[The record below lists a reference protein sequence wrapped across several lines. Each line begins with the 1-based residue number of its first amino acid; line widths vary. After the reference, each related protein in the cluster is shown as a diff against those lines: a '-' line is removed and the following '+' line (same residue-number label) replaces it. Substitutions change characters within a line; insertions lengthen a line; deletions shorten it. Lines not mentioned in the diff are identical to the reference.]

1 MLSLI
6 NVSLKHR
13 VNQVTLALQK
23 AELLVLLG
31 PNGAGKSSV
40 LSILSGLDQP
50 DSGVVMLDNKPIT
63 SFSARELAKR
73 RAVLEQRAL
82 LPAGFMVSTLV
93 EMGIYQHG
101 EKTAIQ
107 EAVSLVGITD
117 LMKRKSDTLSG
128 GERQRVLLTR
138 CLAQL
143 LNKESHQRYLL
154 LDEPTSSL
162 DIGVADAILTQIRH
176 IAHQMGIA
184 VLAVLHD
191 VNLALRHA
199 DRVGL
204 MAHSKLHIL
213 GDTAEVMNLEK
224 LEALYDT
231 SLVQLI
237 DKAKP
242 PNQAFIAMGKNSV
255 KHKIYATE

>member
-1 MLSLI
+1 MLLLT

-50 DSGVVMLDNKPIT
+50 DSGIVTLDNKPIT
-63 SFSARELAKR
+63 SFSAKELAKR

-82 LPAGFMVSTLV
+82 LPAGFRVSALV

-107 EAVSLVGITD
+107 EAVSLVGIAD
-117 LMKRKSDTLSG
+117 LMERESDTLSG
-128 GERQRVLLTR
+128 GEAQCVLLTR
-138 CLAQL
+138 SLAQL

-154 LDEPTSSL
+154 LDEPTASL
-162 DIGVADAILTQIRH
+162 DIGAADAILTQIRY
-176 IAHQMGIA
+176 IAHQVGIA
-184 VLAVLHD
+184 VLVVLHD

-204 MAHSKLHIL
+204 MAQSKLHIL

-237 DKAKP
+237 DNARP
-242 PNQAFIAMGKNSV
+242 PNKAFIALGK
-255 KHKIYATE
+255 KQCKA